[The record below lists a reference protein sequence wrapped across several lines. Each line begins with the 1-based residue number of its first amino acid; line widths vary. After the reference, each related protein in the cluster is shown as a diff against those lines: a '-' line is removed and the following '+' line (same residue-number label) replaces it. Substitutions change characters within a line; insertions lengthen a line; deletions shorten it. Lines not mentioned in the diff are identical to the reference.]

1 MRHGQLSRDGRIW
14 VGRVLRACSLWER
27 MRGLLGVGALG
38 PDAALLIERCGAV
51 HTVGMRFSLDL
62 VFLDRS
68 WRVTRVVR
76 NVRPGWP
83 MVWGGWHAKRVVEA
97 EAGCV
102 DLTGLQPGE
111 TLVWENEL
119 NGG

>member
-1 MRHGQLSRDGRIW
+1 MRKGRILHRGAAW
-14 VGRVLRACSLWER
+14 VKHAEHAVSAWER
-27 MRGLLGVGALG
+27 MRGLLGRSGLG
-38 PDAALLIERCGAV
+38 PGTALLIERCGAV